1 MQKNNES
8 HCFAG
13 STQGEVKDFAFER
26 QLAKHRVAP
35 GGATDG
41 VPSLGAPAEFT
52 PDSAFL
58 VVGATDASLH
68 VYETEKYAKIVMQ
81 DYRREDEA
89 NELIPAQRFINGA
102 L

>member
-1 MQKNNES
+1 M
-8 HCFAG
+8 
-13 STQGEVKDFAFER
+13 KDFAFER
-26 QLAKHRVAP
+26 QLAKHMNRTAA
-35 GGATDG
+35 GGTSIASTDG
-41 VPSLGAPAEFT
+41 VPTLGAPAEFT

-68 VYETEKYAKIVMQ
+68 MYETEKYSKVITQ

-102 L
+102 HSHIL